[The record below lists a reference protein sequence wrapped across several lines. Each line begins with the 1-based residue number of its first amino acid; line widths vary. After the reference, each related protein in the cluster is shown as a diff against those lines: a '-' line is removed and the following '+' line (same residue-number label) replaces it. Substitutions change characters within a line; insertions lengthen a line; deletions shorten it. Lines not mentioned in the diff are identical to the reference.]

1 MNTFRRTF
9 LKSTMFVG
17 AAVSAIGAGLL
28 APQRA
33 IAAYVSEAF
42 SARDVSTALNAAL
55 GSDSHTP
62 SDAIKLKAPD
72 IAENGA
78 VVPVTVSSTLPD
90 VESITIIATANPTPL
105 TSTYELPKGTE
116 AFISTR
122 IKMGKTADVLAVVKS
137 NGQLFSASKEVKV
150 TIGGCGG

>member
-1 MNTFRRTF
+1 MNTFRRKF

-17 AAVSAIGAGLL
+17 AAISAIGTGLL
-28 APQRA
+28 VPQRA
-33 IAAYVSEAF
+33 IAAYMKEAF
-42 SARDVSTALNAAL
+42 DAKDVSAALNAAL

-78 VVPVTVSSTLPD
+78 VVPVTVSSTLPT
-90 VESITIIATANPTPL
+90 VESITIIVSANATPL

-122 IKMGKTADVLAVVKS
+122 IKMGKTANVLAVVKS

>member
-1 MNTFRRTF
+1 MNTIRRNF

-42 SARDVSTALNAAL
+42 AARDVSTALNAAL

-137 NGQLFSASKEVKV
+137 NGQFFSASKEVKV